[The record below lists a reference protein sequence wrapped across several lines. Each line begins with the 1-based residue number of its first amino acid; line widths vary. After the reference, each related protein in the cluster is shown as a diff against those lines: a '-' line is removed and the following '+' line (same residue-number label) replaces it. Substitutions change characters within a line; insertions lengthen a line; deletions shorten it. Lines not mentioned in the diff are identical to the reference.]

1 MREFLIVATVAL
13 GSSTLRA
20 QRIDTSQ
27 ADWTGVEQALG
38 RRGLPQPGGVM
49 RFGFPRGDLHVS
61 IGDVQLLPALA
72 LGGWVAF
79 MRNGATATLMGDLV
93 LAEDEISL
101 VVDQL
106 MKGGIDVT
114 AVHNHLLGESP
125 HVMYAHIRGQGDATR
140 LAGSVRAAL
149 ELTKTPLA
157 QPLAVT
163 AARI

>member
-61 IGDVQLLPALA
+61 IG
-72 LGGWVAF
+72 
-79 MRNGATATLMGDLV
+79 MGR
-93 LAEDEISL
+93 
-101 VVDQL
+101 
-106 MKGGIDVT
+106 
-114 AVHNHLLGESP
+114 VHAQWCDGNP
-125 HVMYAHIRGQGDATR
+125 HGRSRFGRG
-140 LAGSVRAAL
+140 
-149 ELTKTPLA
+149 
-157 QPLAVT
+157 
-163 AARI
+163 